1 MPPILRSLLP
11 LALAGCAAAAQA
23 HITLEYRV
31 APAASSYKATFK
43 VGHGCGAAPTRQLSV
58 AIPAGVLG
66 AHPMPKPGWSLEIQ
80 RDKLA
85 QPVTSHGRTVTEDV
99 VRVTW
104 TARTPADMLPSEQY
118 DEFVLVAQLPAQ
130 PGPLYWPVS
139 QVCEPGRMD
148 WTEVPRPSQPAS
160 ELKTPAAVLEL
171 LPAAG
176 AGGHQ
181 H

>member
-1 MPPILRSLLP
+1 MSPALRLLP
-11 LALAGCAAAAQA
+11 LLALAACAAAHA
-23 HITLEYRV
+23 HVVLEYQV

-43 VGHGCGAAPTRQLSV
+43 IGHGCGAAPTRQVSV

-80 RDKLA
+80 RDKLT
-85 QPVTSHGRTVTEDV
+85 QPATSHGRTVTEDV

-104 TARTPADMLPSEQY
+104 TARTPGDMLPSEQY
-118 DEFVLVAQLPAQ
+118 DEFTLVAQLPDRA
-130 PGPLYWPVS
+130 GPLYWPVN
-139 QVCEPGRMD
+139 QVCEPGRVD
-148 WTEVPRPSQPAS
+148 WTEVPRPGQPLS

-176 AGGHQ
+176 AAGHR